1 MQSAQSEQCN
11 HPVMLL
17 QLTFNF
23 DSQCTH
29 VFGCFAVVDNR
40 SALIM
45 QKKHDFQGLHRPS
58 TIVISIPH
66 YSPPLCVA
74 FLAADSFPRLL

>member
-29 VFGCFAVVDNR
+29 VFGCFAVVDNN
-40 SALIM
+40 LIM

-66 YSPPLCVA
+66 YYPPLCVA
-74 FLAADSFPRLL
+74 FFAADSFPRLL